1 MIAIDFSNHIIDWFK
16 SCLSKQLFRVNLE
29 NCYSDPTNITC
40 GSFLGLLLFLIYV
53 NDMSQAVK
61 CSLVL
66 HADDYYPVFQGK
78 NVIEIEKQLKEF
90 SQTSVYGFW
99 ITDTLDN
106 IYFSE
111 DRLNLYFL
119 LVNLK

>member
-1 MIAIDFSNHIIDWFK
+1 MRAIDFSNHIIDWFK

-40 GSFLGLLLFLIYV
+40 GYFLGLLLFLIYV

-61 CSLVL
+61 SSLVL
-66 HADDYYPVFQGK
+66 HADDFYPVFQGK
-78 NVIEIEKQLKEF
+78 NVIEIEKQLNEF

>member
-1 MIAIDFSNHIIDWFK
+1 
-16 SCLSKQLFRVNLE
+16 
-29 NCYSDPTNITC
+29 
-40 GSFLGLLLFLIYV
+40 
-53 NDMSQAVK
+53 MSQAVK
-61 CSLVL
+61 SSLVL
-66 HADDYYPVFQGK
+66 HADDFYPVFQGK